1 MDPIEET
8 ELPQPKKRLKPI
20 MIIGIILLAL
30 SVCAVGAY
38 FIWLKPLMTTPL
50 SDALDLEKIQPA
62 EIPTLPVSSEPETP
76 SGDQNNEVSQDPDS
90 NQNPKPAPTLNLNT
104 LQQEKEA
111 AQAENPNPPICGE
124 DRELLILA
132 VGIDYRGEDYLYG

>member
-76 SGDQNNEVSQDPDS
+76 SGDQNNEESQDQDS
-90 NQNPKPAPTLNLNT
+90 NQSPKPAPTLNLNT
-104 LQQEKEA
+104 LQQE
-111 AQAENPNPPICGE
+111 
-124 DRELLILA
+124 
-132 VGIDYRGEDYLYG
+132 